1 MHIWIFVLLVS
12 TVLAT
17 LSIWN
22 LFILCLLAWQ
32 NIVLSGGSTMFRDF
46 GRRLQRD
53 IKRAVD
59 ARLKLSEQLSGG
71 RIKVNNLFLQLK
83 AFLNLPWNYSVTSKY
98 TCLLCSSL
106 TFGEVT
112 KDFPAKCRLE
122 NKRRNSILIKCHYP
136 DLGRSGCVWLVKANF
151 SLGATN

>member
-1 MHIWIFVLLVS
+1 MLDFWVS
-12 TVLAT
+12 TVSAT
-17 LSIWN
+17 LSIWDV
-22 LFILCLLAWQ
+22 LSLCLLAWQ

-71 RIKVNNLFLQLK
+71 RIKVNNLFINWSFSSFALK
-83 AFLNLPWNYSVTSKY
+83 
-98 TCLLCSSL
+98 LLRYIKPGNIQCSSL
-106 TFGEVT
+106 TKQPTFCEVT
-112 KDFPAKCRLE
+112 NDFLAKCALK
-122 NKRRNSILIKCHYP
+122 NKRRNSILIKYHYL

-151 SLGATN
+151 SLGTTN